1 MAPSNNPFIYVIQ
14 GVELIMSTVTLI
26 DIHKTYTTVEVV
38 KGVDLEIQDREF
50 VVFVGPS
57 GCGKSTLLRMI
68 AGLEDIT
75 AGELLID
82 GQHMNHV
89 PPDQRGLAMVFQT
102 YALYP
107 HMTVAENMA
116 FSLRLAGVPK
126 AQRYKRAQEV
136 GQILRL
142 EKLLHRKPRSLS
154 GGQRQR
160 VAIGRALVRQPKV
173 FLFDEP
179 LSNLDAA
186 LRGQMRL
193 ELASLHN
200 SLEATMI
207 YVTHDQV
214 EAMTLASKIVVLKDG
229 RVEQVGAPMELYH
242 HPCNQFVAGFIGSP
256 KMNFLPV
263 MTTSV
268 QDSGTMLRL
277 PGDATVT
284 VPVQPKTLMV
294 GDRATLGIRPE
305 HLCIDAERAALM
317 GEVLVIEHLGDVT
330 YVYVKVAGGDTLI
343 LQTDGDSSVAIR
355 DHVPICIDGNQCH
368 LFDAEGIAI
377 PKAERHHLTRPPIP
391 NPSYERQPSP
401 IQPIQQSDIQQS
413 QNKKTYPTE

>member
-1 MAPSNNPFIYVIQ
+1 
-14 GVELIMSTVTLI
+14 MSTVTLRNI
-26 DIHKTYTTVEVV
+26 RKTYTDAEVI
-38 KGVDLEIQDREF
+38 KGVNLDIEDQEF

-68 AGLEDIT
+68 AGLEEIT
-75 AGELLID
+75 SGDLLID
-82 GQHMNHV
+82 DERMNNV

-126 AQRYKRAQEV
+126 AQRYQKAKEV
-136 GQILRL
+136 GRILQL
-142 EKLLHRKPRSLS
+142 EPLLNRKPGALS

-160 VAIGRALVRQPKV
+160 VAIGRALVRNPKV

-193 ELASLHN
+193 ELASLHE
-200 SLEATMI
+200 SLQATMI
-207 YVTHDQV
+207 YVTHDQI
-214 EAMTLASKIVVLKDG
+214 EAMTLADKIVVLQNG
-229 RVEQVGAPMELYH
+229 VVEQIGAPMELYH
-242 HPCNQFVAGFIGSP
+242 HPRNRFVAGFIGSP

-268 QDSGTMLRL
+268 QDSGTTLRL

-305 HLCIDAERAALM
+305 HIRIDANNPTLM
-317 GEVLVIEHLGDVT
+317 GEVLVVERLGDAT
-330 YVYVKVAGGDTLI
+330 ALYIKVAGGDTLI
-343 LQTDGDSSVAIR
+343 VQTDGDRPVEVR
-355 DHVPICIDGNQCH
+355 DHVPLSIDGELCH
-368 LFDAEGIAI
+368 LFDKEDIAI
-377 PKAERHHLTRPPIP
+377 PKAQKHHLAHQPNPEPFQKPSSRSPNPTPNPIP
-391 NPSYERQPSP
+391 PSDVS
-401 IQPIQQSDIQQS
+401 QSLHP
-413 QNKKTYPTE
+413 KGRPAE

>member
-1 MAPSNNPFIYVIQ
+1 
-14 GVELIMSTVTLI
+14 MSTVTLR
-26 DIHKTYTTVEVV
+26 DVRKTYTDTEVI
-38 KGVDLEIQDREF
+38 KGVSLDIKDREF

-75 AGELLID
+75 AGDLFID
-82 GQHMNHV
+82 GERMNNV
-89 PPDQRGLAMVFQT
+89 PPDKRGLAMVFQT

-126 AQRYKRAQEV
+126 AKRYERAKEV
-136 GQILRL
+136 GRVLQLGP
-142 EKLLHRKPRSLS
+142 LLDRKPGELS

-160 VAIGRALVRQPKV
+160 VAIGRALVRKPKV

-200 SLEATMI
+200 SLESTMI
-207 YVTHDQV
+207 YVTHDQT
-214 EAMTLASKIVVLKDG
+214 EAMTLATKIVVLQG
-229 RVEQVGAPMELYH
+229 GHIEQIGTPMELYH
-242 HPCNQFVAGFIGSP
+242 HPRNRFVAGFIGSP

-263 MTTSV
+263 TTSSV
-268 QDSGTMLRL
+268 QDSGTTLRL
-277 PGDATVT
+277 PGDGSLT
-284 VPVQPKTLMV
+284 VPVQPKTLVV

-305 HLCIDAERAALM
+305 HINVNANNPTLM
-317 GEVLVIEHLGDVT
+317 GEVLVIERLGDAT
-330 YVYVKVAGGDTLI
+330 YLYVKVAGGDTLI
-343 LQTDGDSSVAIR
+343 VQAEGDRRVSVGDR
-355 DHVPICIDGNQCH
+355 VPLSIDGEACH
-368 LFDAEGIAI
+368 LFDAEDIAI
-377 PKAERHHLTRPPIP
+377 PKAQKHPLTTNIANVPSAQPP
-391 NPSYERQPSP
+391 
-401 IQPIQQSDIQQS
+401 QSVS
-413 QNKKTYPTE
+413 TPR

>member
-1 MAPSNNPFIYVIQ
+1 
-14 GVELIMSTVTLI
+14 MSTVTLKN
-26 DIHKTYTTVEVV
+26 IHKTYTDTEVI
-38 KGVDLEIQDREF
+38 KGVSLDIHDREF

-75 AGELLID
+75 AGDLLID
-82 GQHMNHV
+82 GERMNTV

-126 AQRYKRAQEV
+126 AQRYERAKEV
-136 GQILRL
+136 GRVLQL
-142 EKLLHRKPRSLS
+142 EPLLNRKPGALS

-193 ELASLHN
+193 ELANLHN
-200 SLEATMI
+200 SLQSTMI
-207 YVTHDQV
+207 YVTHDQT
-214 EAMTLASKIVVLKDG
+214 EAMTLATKIVVLQAG
-229 RVEQVGAPMELYH
+229 NIEQIGTPMELYH
-242 HPCNQFVAGFIGSP
+242 HPRNKFVAGFIGSP

-268 QDSGTMLRL
+268 QDSGTTLRL
-277 PGDATVT
+277 PGDNVLT

-294 GDRATLGIRPE
+294 GDQATLGVRPE
-305 HLCIDAERAALM
+305 HIRIDANHPTLM
-317 GEVLVIEHLGDVT
+317 GEVMVIERLGDAT
-330 YVYVKVAGGDTLI
+330 YLYIKVAGGDTLI
-343 LQTDGDSSVAIR
+343 VQTSGDQKVAIKDR
-355 DHVPICIDGNQCH
+355 IPLSIDGNFCH
-368 LFDAEGIAI
+368 LFDSQERAI
-377 PKAERHHLTRPPIP
+377 PKAQKHHLTLDSSNEADSQSIQTA
-391 NPSYERQPSP
+391 SQQPSAQSSP
-401 IQPIQQSDIQQS
+401 IS
-413 QNKKTYPTE
+413 KTSYPAE